1 MPQIEV
7 AAGPRLREGGRLC
20 RLHSAGGA
28 FRLRGHRGTLP
39 TAYIDRNPL
48 TWNRIGKSCGLIVC
62 SHSKFRQICFSKYCV
77 PRVCRDGAGRWWHWF
92 LERVQRVLFLNGVS
106 LERAHAKKKRTAAV
120 AAPFPVLFLS
130 VLLVC
135 RSTFTGF
142 LHFSVFFFEKETLR
156 VGWLFIFSSP

>member
-1 MPQIEV
+1 MALVSGTSP
-7 AAGPRLREGGRLC
+7 ARLIFKRRFV
-20 RLHSAGGA
+20 R
-28 FRLRGHRGTLP
+28 T
-39 TAYIDRNPL
+39 
-48 TWNRIGKSCGLIVC
+48 
-62 SHSKFRQICFSKYCV
+62 
-77 PRVCRDGAGRWWHWF
+77 
-92 LERVQRVLFLNGVS
+92 
-106 LERAHAKKKRTAAV
+106 RARKKKRTAAV